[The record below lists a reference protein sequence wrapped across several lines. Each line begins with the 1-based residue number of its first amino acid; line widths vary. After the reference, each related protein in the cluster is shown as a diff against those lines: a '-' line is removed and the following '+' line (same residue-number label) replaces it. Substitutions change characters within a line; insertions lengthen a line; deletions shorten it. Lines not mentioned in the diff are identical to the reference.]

1 MKESSLEFFS
11 EEIDFDLSDPLTT
24 KEWIQKSILNEHLS
38 PGDLNFIFCSDEY
51 LLKINQDY
59 LNHDYYTDIITF
71 DYRDGNV
78 ISGDLFISIDRV
90 RENAKNSSLDFLSEI
105 HRVIIHGVLHI
116 MGYNDKTPEEES
128 IIRSKEDFYLSLDRS
143 KKQQGCF

>member
-11 EEIDFDLSDPLTT
+11 EDIDFDLSDPLTT

-90 RENAKNSSLDFLSEI
+90 RENAKNASLDFLSEI

-128 IIRSKEDFYLSLDRS
+128 IIRSKEDFYLSLRS
-143 KKQQGCF
+143 I